1 VYRLIQALVMDI
13 VAGRSRHQPKSG
25 VPRSMKM
32 GTIASPCRYD
42 AAARHALQSVKLR
55 RRAILHY
62 ASWAAVYQR
71 LRLSWPVVELCRAG
85 GTSRPDQSAIERSSP
100 CGVRPGGERPPN
112 VEALMDRLSQVISR
126 RSHWL
131 LQTRKLSTAL
141 IVRLQ
146 LQLQI
151 L

>member
-1 VYRLIQALVMDI
+1 MAPDLSIGLSFYSEPAGSGWSIDPSVPLIQALVMDI
-13 VAGRSRHQPKSG
+13 VAGRSRHQLKSG
-25 VPRSMKM
+25 VPWSMKM

-55 RRAILHY
+55 G
-62 ASWAAVYQR
+62 V
-71 LRLSWPVVELCRAG
+71 
-85 GTSRPDQSAIERSSP
+85 SP
-100 CGVRPGGERPPN
+100 GSERPPN

-141 IVRLQ
+141 IVRSQ